1 MYDAEVGS
9 SGGRCESGPW
19 IDVGE
24 DRVETSRRASSVA
37 EVAMYRGSNMI
48 SKRTEAEIP
57 LKEVHIEN
65 NNNEKHNMG
74 KHENI
79 GTQIRDGQQEDGR
92 FHDRCFFLFY
102 RRERIRVVSQK
113 ACHAAVFVYRV
124 AVTNGCPRGIT

>member
-79 GTQIRDGQQEDGR
+79 GTQI
-92 FHDRCFFLFY
+92 
-102 RRERIRVVSQK
+102 
-113 ACHAAVFVYRV
+113 
-124 AVTNGCPRGIT
+124 

>member
-92 FHDRCFFLFY
+92 FHDRCFFFS
-102 RRERIRVVSQK
+102 IDVSESGLYLK
-113 ACHAAVFVYRV
+113 RL
-124 AVTNGCPRGIT
+124 VTRQSSCIGWQ

>member
-1 MYDAEVGS
+1 
-9 SGGRCESGPW
+9 
-19 IDVGE
+19 
-24 DRVETSRRASSVA
+24 
-37 EVAMYRGSNMI
+37 MYRGSNMI

-74 KHENI
+74 THENI